1 MGQCKTSN
9 KAEFLGISNSPDL
22 QSDVLNVNP
31 RDILIDLFHVA
42 VAAAQ
47 PAQRLPAALPPL
59 PRGRTVVIGAGK
71 AASEMAAQLE
81 TLWPTPLEGIVVTRY
96 GHAVPCR
103 HIRVLEAAHPI
114 PDQNSIE
121 AARAIRAQL
130 QGLTADDLVIS
141 LMSGGG
147 SALLVEPVDGI
158 SLADKQQVTRA
169 LFQAGATISEL
180 NLVRQALSKIK
191 GGKLAAAA
199 WPAQVV
205 TLVISDVPGDDPSLV
220 ASGPTVPPNTQGVS
234 AIDIIEQLGVNL
246 PDHVRAA
253 LDRPT
258 VLVNQDFSHCH
269 TKLIAT
275 PMQSLQ
281 AAAQRA
287 RELGITP
294 LILSDCIEGE
304 ARDVAYVHAG
314 IAQSVA
320 RYGEPLRAPA
330 VLLSGGET
338 KVTFGDITPGRGG
351 RNAEFL
357 LALGLALQDA
367 PNISALACDTDGVD
381 GSEDNAGAVWL
392 PESFS
397 EARDKGVDLRGYLD
411 RHDAYSAFDALSSLV
426 ATGPTQ
432 TNVNDFRA
440 ILIL

>member
-1 MGQCKTSN
+1 MI
-9 KAEFLGISNSPDL
+9 FLHHVIGSILPDFCM
-22 QSDVLNVNP
+22 DP
-31 RDILIDLFHVA
+31 RNILLDLFHAA

-47 PAQRLPAALPPL
+47 PATRLPAALQAP

-71 AASEMAAQLE
+71 ASAEMAAQLE
-81 TLWPTPLEGIVVTRY
+81 AVWPGPLQGVVVTRY

-103 HIRVLEAAHPI
+103 HIRVLEAGHPI

-121 AARAIRAQL
+121 AARAIRSQL
-130 QGLTADDLVIS
+130 AGLTEDDLVIS

-169 LFQAGATISEL
+169 LFQAGATISEF
-180 NLVRQALSKIK
+180 NQVRQALSNIK

-199 WPAQVV
+199 WPAQVI

-220 ASGPTVPPNTQGVS
+220 ASGPTVPPAASS
-234 AIDIIEQLGVNL
+234 ASPLEIVDRLRADL
-246 PDHVRAA
+246 PNHVRAA
-253 LDRPT
+253 LARSSPPAT
-258 VLVNQDFSHCH
+258 HGFTHCR
-269 TKLIAT
+269 TELIAT

-294 LILSDCIEGE
+294 LILSDRIEGE
-304 ARDVAYVHAG
+304 AREAAQMHAG

-320 RYGEPLRAPA
+320 RYGEPLPAPA

-338 KVTFGDITPGRGG
+338 KVTFGDAAPGRGG
-351 RNAEFL
+351 RNTEFL

-367 PNISALACDTDGVD
+367 ANIAAIACDTDGID
-381 GSEDNAGAVWL
+381 GSEDNAGGLWL
-392 PESFS
+392 ADSL
-397 EARDKGVDLRGYLD
+397 ARARSRHIDLRAYLE
-411 RHDAYSAFDALSSLV
+411 RHDAYSAFAMLGDLV
-426 ATGPTQ
+426 TSGPTH

-440 ILIL
+440 ILIW

>member
-1 MGQCKTSN
+1 MKM
-9 KAEFLGISNSPDL
+9 
-22 QSDVLNVNP
+22 
-31 RDILIDLFHVA
+31 RDTLLDLFHAA

-47 PAQRLPAALPPL
+47 PARRLPAVLPSV
-59 PRGRTVVIGAGK
+59 PRGKTIVIGAGK
-71 AASEMAAQLE
+71 ASAEMAAQLE
-81 TLWPTPLEGIVVTRY
+81 VLWPGSLEGVVVTRY
-96 GHAVPCR
+96 GHGVPCR
-103 HIRVLEAAHPI
+103 HIRILEAGHPI
-114 PDQNSIE
+114 PDQNSVD
-121 AARAIRAQL
+121 AAQAIRAQL
-130 QGLTADDLVIS
+130 TGLTKDDLVIS

-180 NLVRQALSKIK
+180 NLVRQTLSKIK

-220 ASGPTVPPNTQGVS
+220 ASGPTVAPQASGVS
-234 AIDIIEQLGVNL
+234 PLEIIDRLRVNL
-246 PDHVRAA
+246 PDHIRAA
-253 LDRPT
+253 LARPAQ
-258 VLVNQDFSHCH
+258 VASHGYAHCR
-269 TKLIAT
+269 TELIAT

-294 LILSDCIEGE
+294 LILSDRIEGE
-304 ARDVAYVHAG
+304 AREVAQVHAG

-338 KVTFGDITPGRGG
+338 KVTFGDVTPGRGG

-357 LALGLALQDA
+357 LALGLALQGA
-367 PNISALACDTDGVD
+367 HNIAALACDTDGVD
-381 GSEDNAGAVWL
+381 GSEDNAGAIWL
-392 PESFS
+392 PENLN
-397 EARDKGVDLRGYLD
+397 EARSKQIDLQDSLD
-411 RHDAYSAFDALSSLV
+411 RHDAYSAFSMLGGLV
-426 ATGPTQ
+426 MTGPTH

>member
-1 MGQCKTSN
+1 M
-9 KAEFLGISNSPDL
+9 
-22 QSDVLNVNP
+22 NP
-31 RDILIDLFHVA
+31 RDILLDLFHTA

-47 PAQRLPAALPPL
+47 PSQRLPAALPSP
-59 PRGRTVVIGAGK
+59 PRGRTIVIGAGK
-71 AASEMAAQLE
+71 ASAEMAAQLE
-81 TLWPTPLEGIVVTRY
+81 ALWPMPLEGVVVTRY

-114 PDQNSIE
+114 PDKNSVE
-121 AARAIRAQL
+121 AAHIIRSQL
-130 QGLTADDLVIS
+130 VGLTEDDLVIS

-169 LFQAGATISEL
+169 LFKAGATIGEL

-220 ASGPTVPPNTQGVS
+220 ASGPTVPPNSLGLS
-234 AIDIIEQLGVNL
+234 PLAIVDRLRVNL

-253 LDRPT
+253 LSRPAQT
-258 VLVNQDFSHCH
+258 AQHGFTHCR
-269 TKLIAT
+269 TELIAT

-294 LILSDCIEGE
+294 LILSDSIEGE
-304 ARDVAYVHAG
+304 ARDVAQVHAG

-320 RYGEPLRAPA
+320 RYGEPLRVPA

-338 KVTFGDITPGRGG
+338 KVTFGDVAPGSGG

-357 LALGLALQDA
+357 LALGLALQAA
-367 PNISALACDTDGVD
+367 PTISAIACDTDGID
-381 GSEDNAGAVWL
+381 GTEDNAGAVWL
-392 PESFS
+392 PESLVQ
-397 EARDKGVDLRGYLD
+397 ARSKNIDLSGCLD
-411 RHDAYSAFDALSSLV
+411 RHDAYSAFAMLGELV
-426 ATGPTQ
+426 MTGPTH

-440 ILIL
+440 VLIL

>member
-1 MGQCKTSN
+1 M
-9 KAEFLGISNSPDL
+9 
-22 QSDVLNVNP
+22 NP
-31 RDILIDLFHVA
+31 RDILLDLFHTA

-47 PAQRLPAALPPL
+47 PAKRLPFVLPSI

-71 AASEMAAQLE
+71 ASAEMAAQLE
-81 TLWPTPLEGIVVTRY
+81 ALWAGSLEGIVVTRY

-103 HIRVLEAAHPI
+103 HIRVLEAGHPI
-114 PDQNSIE
+114 PDQNSID
-121 AARAIRAQL
+121 AAHAIRSQL
-130 QGLTADDLVIS
+130 VGLTEDDLVIS

-147 SALLVEPVDGI
+147 SALMVEPVDGI
-158 SLADKQQVTRA
+158 SLADKQLVTRA

-180 NLVRQALSKIK
+180 NLVRQSLSKIK

-220 ASGPTVPPNTQGVS
+220 ASGPTVQPASLDVAPLNIVDRLHVS
-234 AIDIIEQLGVNL
+234 L
-246 PDHVRAA
+246 PEHIRTA
-253 LDRPT
+253 LAKPA
-258 VLVNQDFSHCH
+258 QIAQHGFSHCR
-269 TKLIAT
+269 TELIAT

-294 LILSDCIEGE
+294 LILSDRIEGE
-304 ARDVAYVHAG
+304 AREVAQVHAG
-314 IAQSVA
+314 IAQCVV

-330 VLLSGGET
+330 VVLSGGET
-338 KVTFGDITPGRGG
+338 KVTFGDVVPGRGG

-357 LALGLALQDA
+357 LALGLALQEA
-367 PNISALACDTDGVD
+367 PTISAIACDTDGVD

-392 PESFS
+392 PDGLAQ
-397 EARDKGVDLRGYLD
+397 ARNKNIDLHDYLD
-411 RHDAYSAFDALSSLV
+411 RHDAYSAFAQLGDLV
-426 ATGPTQ
+426 VTGPTH

-440 ILIL
+440 ILVL

>member
-1 MGQCKTSN
+1 MWQFVCSYDTNAKMET
-9 KAEFLGISNSPDL
+9 
-22 QSDVLNVNP
+22 
-31 RDILIDLFHVA
+31 RDILLDLFHTA

-47 PAQRLPAALPPL
+47 PSQRLPAVLPSA

-71 AASEMAAQLE
+71 ASAEMAAQLE
-81 TLWPTPLEGIVVTRY
+81 ALWPGPLQGVVVTRY

-103 HIRVLEAAHPI
+103 HIRVLEAGHPI
-114 PDQNSIE
+114 PDQNSID
-121 AARAIRAQL
+121 AAQAIRAQL
-130 QGLTADDLVIS
+130 VGLTEDDLVIS

-180 NLVRQALSKIK
+180 NQVRQALSKIK

-220 ASGPTVPPNTQGVS
+220 ASGPTVPPNPSSVS
-234 AIDIIEQLGVNL
+234 PLEIINRLHVSL
-246 PDHVRAA
+246 PAHVRAA
-253 LDRPT
+253 LANPSQ
-258 VLVNQDFSHCH
+258 VASHDFSHCR
-269 TKLIAT
+269 TELIAT

-294 LILSDCIEGE
+294 LILSDRIEGE
-304 ARDVAYVHAG
+304 AREVAQVHAG
-314 IAQSVA
+314 IAHSVA
-320 RYGEPLRAPA
+320 CHGEPMRAPA

-338 KVTFGDITPGRGG
+338 KVTFGEVMSGRGG

-357 LALGLALQDA
+357 LALGLALQQA
-367 PNISALACDTDGVD
+367 PDIAAIACDTDGID

-392 PESFS
+392 PDSLVK
-397 EARDKGVDLRGYLD
+397 ARSKNIDLRACLN
-411 RHDAYSAFDALSSLV
+411 RHDAYSAFAMLGDLV
-426 ATGPTQ
+426 MTGPTH